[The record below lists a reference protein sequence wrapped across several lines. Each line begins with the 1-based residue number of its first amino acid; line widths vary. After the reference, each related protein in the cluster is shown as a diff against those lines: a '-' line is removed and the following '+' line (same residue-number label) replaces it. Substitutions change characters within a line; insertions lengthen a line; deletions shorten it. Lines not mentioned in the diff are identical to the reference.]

1 MERRKGGNEGKIEEK
16 TEIIKKKSKT
26 KHCRASLFCGGEE
39 RNWMRRKRLCK

>member
-1 MERRKGGNEGKIEEK
+1 MERRKGGDEGKIEEK